1 MPSCRRP
8 CQAAAQ
14 HGSIRRSTPTN
25 YHCTVGAAIGR
36 PYRSGDLQKACGN
49 APHQGLPLRGAVM
62 AQGAMTE
69 RCCRTGARNQP
80 GLFRQLL
87 TPHQQSW
94 MENSTRQGARTPGQ
108 GRQFKNSSIRRALR
122 ATSPQGEALGR
133 SGDRPLQI
141 STALTSST
149 SSTGAVYGLYTI
161 SCIYPYN
168 RQQFLV
174 VFPSFREI
182 IPGK

>member
-25 YHCTVGAAIGR
+25 YHCTVGAAIVSVRTAAAICRR
-36 PYRSGDLQKACGN
+36 PVEIHRK
-49 APHQGLPLRGAVM
+49 GLPLRGAVM

-69 RCCRTGARNQP
+69 RCDRSALCGKLVEIAAAP
-80 GLFRQLL
+80 
-87 TPHQQSW
+87 TPLQQSW

-108 GRQFKNSSIRRALR
+108 GRQFKNSSIRHGFAMPPPLK
-122 ATSPQGEALGR
+122 GR
-133 SGDRPLQI
+133 LFHCPL
-141 STALTSST
+141 
-149 SSTGAVYGLYTI
+149 STGAVYGLHTI